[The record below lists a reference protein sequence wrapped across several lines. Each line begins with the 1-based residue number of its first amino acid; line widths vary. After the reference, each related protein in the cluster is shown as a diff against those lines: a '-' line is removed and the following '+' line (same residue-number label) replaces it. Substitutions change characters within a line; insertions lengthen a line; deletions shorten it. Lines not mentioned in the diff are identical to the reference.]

1 MAIDKQDIP
10 EMSSTIRLSHKAK
23 LRLAKIKARLLLR
36 DGIER
41 SMEELLDL
49 LMDEHEEKEG
59 IKHEEDHDRHDSHT

>member
-1 MAIDKQDIP
+1 MGIDKQDIP
-10 EMSSTIRLSHKAK
+10 EMSTIRLSHKAK

-59 IKHEEDHDRHDSHT
+59 IKEDDHDHHDNHS

>member
-49 LMDEHEEKEG
+49 LMD
-59 IKHEEDHDRHDSHT
+59 